1 MATPRGSRGARI
13 RPQPT
18 KKVKTVWLSDP
29 IADMLTRIR
38 NAQERYHPEVSL
50 PSSKMKEAIA
60 RILKEEGYIED
71 YQVRADG
78 AKRILTLKL
87 KYKGKRGK
95 ERVIRGLQRVS
106 KPGRR
111 VYVGADEIP
120 SVLGGLG
127 IAILSTSQGI
137 LTGQEAR
144 QRRIG
149 GEVLCYVW

>member
-127 IAILSTSQGI
+127 IAILSTSQGV

-144 QRRIG
+144 RRRIG

>member
-1 MATPRGSRGARI
+1 MAAHRGSRGARSK
-13 RPQPT
+13 PQTP

-29 IADMLTRIR
+29 LADMLTRIR
-38 NAQERYHPEVSL
+38 NATERYHPEVSL
-50 PSSKMKEAIA
+50 PSSKMKEEIA
-60 RILKEEGYIED
+60 RILKEEGFIED
-71 YQVRADG
+71 YEVRADG

-95 ERVIRGLQRVS
+95 EKVIRGLRRVS

-120 SVLGGLG
+120 HVLGGLG

-137 LTGQEAR
+137 LTGHEAR
-144 QRRIG
+144 RRRIG
-149 GEVLCYVW
+149 GEVLCYIW